1 MVKWMF
7 VRPCSTQD
15 QSCLHWSFSMQDVGF
30 SEKCLKKQSQN
41 LNTGGTVCKSNNP
54 NLMTHALCNQKVMVA
69 THRSFQA

>member
-1 MVKWMF
+1 
-7 VRPCSTQD
+7 
-15 QSCLHWSFSMQDVGF
+15 MQDVGF

-69 THRSFQA
+69 THRSFQV